1 VLIAAAL
8 ILVGGLFFWAG
19 KSSGPHDEA
28 QAKAF
33 MQDPSCSAAAIAA
46 EPPGACTS
54 KPVIVLSAEM
64 RESGFS
70 RTRTHTPIVAMRF
83 ADGTFDEEQVDG
95 SAGNVFVYSVRS
107 GAPGRAQLYRGSVV
121 RIVSGDD
128 SAETVTAPDVAA
140 SSDTEMVWAG
150 VVMTA
155 VAALVLFATFRTPKR
170 PADRAAS

>member
-1 VLIAAAL
+1 VLLAAAL
-8 ILVGGLFFWAG
+8 IVVGGLFFWAG
-19 KSSGPHDEA
+19 KSSGPHDAAEA
-28 QAKAF
+28 NAF
-33 MQDPSCSAAAIAA
+33 RADPSCRAAAIVA

-54 KPVIVLSAEM
+54 KPIVVLSAEM

-83 ADGTFDEEQVDG
+83 PDGTFDEEEVDG
-95 SAGNVFVYSVRS
+95 SGGDVFVESVRS
-107 GAPGRAQLYRGSVV
+107 GAPGRAQFYRGSVV

-128 SAETVTAPDVAA
+128 AAETVTAPDVAA

-155 VAALVLFATFRTPKR
+155 IAVLILFATFRPR
-170 PADRAAS
+170 PHATA